1 MFYYTLGY
9 HQGMGYIF
17 HHEGPPGVS
26 PCTSGKEPVHF
37 LDQMRF
43 LWYRPQGVMKAV
55 RCQCSSVTNPWS

>member
-1 MFYYTLGY
+1 
-9 HQGMGYIF
+9 MGYIF
-17 HHEGPPGVS
+17 HHGGPPGVS

-43 LWYRPQGVMKAV
+43 HWYRPQGVMKAV